1 MAKLKFNLLEL
12 TSKRV
17 FLDKLMPSGSLTP
30 GDLLSQQSSQNSQ
43 SADTLSLYDEW
54 TNCQTRW
61 TPGDLK
67 ELERIVEARKSELK
81 AVKEAVAAAKEE
93 IGNVTGHVVGAKSA
107 LDADRESIAQKLK
120 MIAKL
125 EGEVQTL
132 QGRLAELASRSRLPA
147 GMNRCGSCEDAGS
160 LVGEMV
166 GIRAPEELRAE
177 LAQLAAA
184 KERKLATIEAHKAS
198 TAELQRLLAHH
209 TGDLAQLA
217 ADEATLQATLHTKQA
232 EKESHA
238 EAALEQLC
246 VWYRSAIEAVGEATR
261 MHFEMVRPDYILVTF
276 KGRESGNKHIT
287 YC

>member
-17 FLDKLMPSGSLTP
+17 FLDKLMPSGTLSPT
-30 GDLLSQQSSQNSQ
+30 DLLSQQSSGGSSQ
-43 SADTLSLYDEW
+43 SNTDTLSLYDEW

-81 AVKEAVAAAKEE
+81 AVKEAVAAVKEE
-93 IGNVTGHVVGAKSA
+93 IGNVSGHVVGAKGA
-107 LDADRESIAQKLK
+107 LDADRDALSLKLK
-120 MIAKL
+120 TIAKL
-125 EGEVQTL
+125 EGEVHTL
-132 QGRLAELASRSRLPA
+132 QSRLTELASRSRLPT
-147 GMNRCGSCEDAGS
+147 GMSRCGSCEDAGS

-184 KERKLATIEAHKAS
+184 KERKLATIAAHRAS
-198 TAELQRLLAHH
+198 TTELQRLLAHH

-217 ADEATLQATLHTKQA
+217 ADETSLHATLHAKQA

-246 VWYRSAIEAVGEATR
+246 VWYRSAIEVVGEATG

-276 KGRESGNKHIT
+276 KGCESGNII
-287 YC
+287 